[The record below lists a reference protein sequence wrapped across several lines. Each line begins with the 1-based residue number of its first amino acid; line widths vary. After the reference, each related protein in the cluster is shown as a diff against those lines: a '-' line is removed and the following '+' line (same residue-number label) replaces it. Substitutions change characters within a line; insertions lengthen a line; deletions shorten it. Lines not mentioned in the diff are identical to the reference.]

1 MGIED
6 SRQPQ
11 RATPCKDRFVNT
23 PNPAPDER
31 ANGWRP
37 EYPNPSAGWDTPDP
51 AAPPQESPAQ
61 SPGTPWQPPDAGQQG
76 QPGEPGVPAVGRAYV
91 PAPPFPT
98 GEPLVRMPEITAAV
112 AVALLLSVIG
122 FPLGWLW
129 SSIAPHTPVQMISG
143 GAVLS
148 QPEQEQLI
156 ADEGWYLILTVL
168 TGIVVASLAWALL
181 RRYRGVP
188 VALGLAVG
196 GVIGGA
202 ITAWFGHSIGN
213 AHFKE
218 LVNHAPV
225 GTNFSAPVSLRVK
238 QMGWWHHF
246 LPYARGDVLALA
258 ITAVVIYLL
267 LAAFSAFPSLRGPDP
282 TPLTNVGGP
291 GDGYPGE
298 AYPTASQVG
307 HYGDAGPG
315 QVSSDS

>member
-1 MGIED
+1 
-6 SRQPQ
+6 
-11 RATPCKDRFVNT
+11 VNT

-31 ANGWRP
+31 ANGWRT
-37 EYPNPSAGWDTPDP
+37 EYPHPSADWDAPG
-51 AAPPQESPAQ
+51 AAQPPQESPAQ
-61 SPGTPWQPPDAGQQG
+61 SPGAPWQPPEPPAP
-76 QPGEPGVPAVGRAYV
+76 PGHPGAPAIGRAYV

-98 GEPLVRMPEITAAV
+98 GEPLVRLPEVIAAL
-112 AVALLLSVIG
+112 AVALFISLSG

-129 SSIAPHTPVQMISG
+129 SSVAPHTPVQMIPEG
-143 GAVLS
+143 VVYS

-168 TGIVVASLAWALL
+168 AGIVIAALAWALL
-181 RRYRGVP
+181 RRFRGAP
-188 VALGLAVG
+188 MALGLAVG

-202 ITAWFGHSIGN
+202 ITAWFGHSIGS
-213 AHFKE
+213 AHFRQ
-218 LVNHAPV
+218 LAAHAAP
-225 GTNFSAPVSLRVK
+225 GTNFTAPVTLRIK
-238 QMGWWHHF
+238 QMGWWHGF

-282 TPLTNVGGP
+282 TPLTNVGAGP

>member
-1 MGIED
+1 
-6 SRQPQ
+6 
-11 RATPCKDRFVNT
+11 VNT

-31 ANGWRP
+31 ANGWRT
-37 EYPNPSAGWDTPDP
+37 EYPHPSPDWDTPDS
-51 AAPPQESPAQ
+51 AQAPQESPAQ
-61 SPGTPWQPPDAGQQG
+61 SPGAPWRPAEHGQPAAHGEPVPSG
-76 QPGEPGVPAVGRAYV
+76 QPGAPAIGRAYV

-98 GEPLVRMPEITAAV
+98 GEPLVRLPELAA
-112 AVALLLSVIG
+112 ALLVALLMSLSG

-129 SSIAPHTPVQMISG
+129 SSIAPHTPVQMISE

-168 TGIVVASLAWALL
+168 AGIVIASLAWGLL

-188 VALGLAVG
+188 MALGLAVG
-196 GVIGGA
+196 GVIGGS
-202 ITAWFGHSIGN
+202 ITAWFGHTIGN
-213 AHFKE
+213 AHFKD
-218 LVNHAPV
+218 LVAHAPV
-225 GTNFSAPVSLRVK
+225 GTNFVAPVSLRVK
-238 QMGWWHHF
+238 AMGWWHGF
-246 LPYARGDVLALA
+246 LPYARGDVLAFA
-258 ITAVVIYLL
+258 ITALVIYLL

-298 AYPTASQVG
+298 VYPTASQVG